1 MNSAAANST
10 TNTDQNTT
18 ILPTQI
24 NQPNYIPKS
33 IPSDPV
39 IDSSTSPAEL
49 QAPTSQIVN
58 KTPLKAVDTQVIPHP
73 YMNMAAV
80 AAAFLQGGFNSHLNN
95 SPQSPFPNMHQPPQ
109 GHPFFPP
116 PPPTHGFGPE
126 ISNLVSTSTP
136 KTFVSPLSVPLQPHR
151 IPRSS
156 PASSDKSLMDDSGI
170 GGMMSSPL
178 STTASECS
186 TIKNSTGCSGSGG
199 LKRKY
204 SISSSS
210 QQNATSSNASSGNHN
225 NSGTTP
231 TSTMTRT
238 HQYKKVN

>member
-1 MNSAAANST
+1 
-10 TNTDQNTT
+10 
-18 ILPTQI
+18 
-24 NQPNYIPKS
+24 
-33 IPSDPV
+33 
-39 IDSSTSPAEL
+39 
-49 QAPTSQIVN
+49 
-58 KTPLKAVDTQVIPHP
+58 
-73 YMNMAAV
+73 
-80 AAAFLQGGFNSHLNN
+80 
-95 SPQSPFPNMHQPPQ
+95 MHQPPQ

-151 IPRSS
+151 ILRSS
-156 PASSDKSLMDDSGI
+156 PASSDKSPMDDSGI

-178 STTASECS
+178 SSTPSECS
-186 TIKNSTGCSGSGG
+186 TIKSSTGCNNSSSGG

-210 QQNATSSNASSGNHN
+210 QQNATSSNAASGSLN
-225 NSGTTP
+225 NSGSTP